1 MLAKTVETLWQWVH
15 NKQAPSP
22 CSVSRLPP
30 LLLCSEA
37 SPPGLLWPRHARWK
51 MIARAV
57 LALLRLDRLIVHVH
71 VVLHRLHILVPE
83 QFLKT
88 KGVIAQHQ
96 VADRKR
102 MTKDVRA
109 DTLARDPC
117 ALADPFEEQGNA
129 ILGERQ
135 ARL

>member
-37 SPPGLLWPRHARWK
+37 SPPGLLCPRHARWK
-51 MIARAV
+51 MIASAV
-57 LALLRLDRLIVHVH
+57 LALLRLNRLIVHVH

-83 QFLKT
+83 QFLTT
-88 KGVIAQHQ
+88 KSVIAQNQLAERRRIATH
-96 VADRKR
+96 VPAD
-102 MTKDVRA
+102 
-109 DTLARDPC
+109 
-117 ALADPFEEQGNA
+117 
-129 ILGERQ
+129 
-135 ARL
+135 